1 MTTPPKKRAAAKR
14 PSGKD
19 AAESTDKKPDS
30 NTGAPEVEAKDQAPG
45 KPAADVPATESKPRE
60 SKPRES
66 KAEEAAA
73 KTARRPSGDRRGAAP
88 PPAAGAARKLAWAM
102 LVLGLAVVAGAVTWP
117 KWSHHLA
124 QVFPALAGLAD
135 SDAGLD
141 KLVGRVD
148 ALEQQARSLVAEK
161 SDAQRQLEEERARF
175 QSDLSV
181 LMERLS
187 RVETAVAE
195 ARDLA
200 KAAETPAGTEAAAA
214 QLQTLSQRLS
224 ELEQGGGAAGLA
236 ARVERIEK
244 ARDASAVAPG
254 PDPQTVAALDAM
266 GERLKRLEKET
277 DGLDA
282 AADGA
287 AARAV
292 VLAVAQ
298 LRDDVRSG
306 LPFATD
312 LESLKALADGRPAI
326 SQVLDTLTPLARAG
340 VPTLAV
346 LRSRFAAMSGSIVS
360 AAGTADGDGWIAEA
374 AAKLA
379 SLVTV
384 RRVGSSAPDGSVD
397 ALVSRVDALLSAGD
411 LAGAVEA
418 LKLLKGKPA
427 ETVAPWLTAAEQ
439 RLTAERAVANLHIHA
454 LSLLAPAKA
463 GG

>member
-19 AAESTDKKPDS
+19 TAESTEKKSDSKPESKVSAPAAATAKAAESAKP
-30 NTGAPEVEAKDQAPG
+30 
-45 KPAADVPATESKPRE
+45 ESV
-60 SKPRES
+60 SK
-66 KAEEAAA
+66 EAAA
-73 KTARRPSGDRRGAAP
+73 KESAPETAIPPGGDRRGAAVVA
-88 PPAAGAARKLAWAM
+88 PPAAGAARKLAWAT
-102 LVLGLAVVAGAVTWP
+102 LVLGLIVVVGAVTWP
-117 KWSHHLA
+117 KWSHHLV
-124 QVFPALAGLAD
+124 QVFPALAGIAD

-148 ALEQQARSLVAEK
+148 ALEQQTRNLEAEK
-161 SDAQRQLEEERARF
+161 SDALRHLEEERARF
-175 QSDLSV
+175 QSELST
-181 LMERLS
+181 LMARLS
-187 RVETAVAE
+187 RVETAVGE
-195 ARDLA
+195 AKDLA
-200 KAAETPAGTEAAAA
+200 KAAEAPASTEAAAES
-214 QLQTLSQRLS
+214 LKTLSQRLS
-224 ELEQGGGAAGLA
+224 ELEQGGGVAGLT

-244 ARDASAVAPG
+244 DRDAGAAA
-254 PDPQTVAALDAM
+254 PDPKTLAALEAM

-326 SQVLDTLTPLARAG
+326 SQALEDLTPLAKAG

-346 LRSRFAAMSGSIVS
+346 LRSRFAAMSGPIVA

-427 ETVAPWLTAAEQ
+427 DIVAPWLTAAEQ
-439 RLTAERAVANLHIHA
+439 RLTAERAVANLHIHS